1 MAKKC
6 SLKLSDGRRCL
17 MDLNEIAN
25 WTVDLDKTAIYL
37 ANSSGNATV
46 LHLIQAL
53 VEAGFIR
60 RP

>member
-1 MAKKC
+1 
-6 SLKLSDGRRCL
+6 
-17 MDLNEIAN
+17 MDLNEFSE

-37 ANSSGNATV
+37 ANSGGNATV